1 MKKRLL
7 VGLALVG
14 LAVLIA
20 LLVRPSPPEARV
32 YRGKSV
38 EAWARQCGAPERQ
51 VHEEA
56 LAAVRG
62 LGSNAVPGL
71 ARLLG
76 ARDSFARREVWTL
89 APKLPGPLRQAV
101 LNRVHPPDALLVRRG
116 AARALAA
123 IGPEAA
129 SAAHALGKTLFVE
142 DLELRWES
150 GRALGRIGKPG
161 VSELVR
167 GLDAKNPHVRYCAV
181 SGLSILGPDAL
192 AAAPALLKTLDDK
205 DDMVHLPAATCFA
218 KLGTNAIPFL
228 TNAMTSADPLLR
240 RRATWG
246 LGLVH
251 PPREQ
256 LVPLLSEMLRDKEP
270 ACRAQ
275 AVRVLGGLSLPNRNV
290 VNICL
295 GTLDD
300 PAWEVRAAAVWALI
314 QARFHAALVV
324 PKLTERLSDESPR
337 VRDAAA
343 QILGTLGARAKPA
356 RAKLG
361 ELLEDKDESVRNS
374 AKRALASIEPLT
386 STNAAAPP
394 K

>member
-1 MKKRLL
+1 M
-7 VGLALVG
+7 
-14 LAVLIA
+14 
-20 LLVRPSPPEARV
+20 
-32 YRGKSV
+32 
-38 EAWARQCGAPERQ
+38 
-51 VHEEA
+51 
-56 LAAVRG
+56 
-62 LGSNAVPGL
+62 
-71 ARLLG
+71 
-76 ARDSFARREVWTL
+76 
-89 APKLPGPLRQAV
+89 
-101 LNRVHPPDALLVRRG
+101 
-116 AARALAA
+116 AA

-129 SAAHALGKTLFVE
+129 PAAPALGQALFSG
-142 DLELRWES
+142 DLELRWEA

-167 GLDAKNPHVRYCAV
+167 GLDAQNPHVRYCAV
-181 SGLSILGPDAL
+181 SGLSLLGPDAL

-218 KLGTNAIPFL
+218 KLGTNAVPFL
-228 TNAMTSADPLLR
+228 TNAMTSADPLRR

-275 AVRVLGGLSLPNRNV
+275 AVRVLGGLSLPNRNIV
-290 VNICL
+290 SICL
-295 GTLDD
+295 GALND
-300 PAWEVRAAAVWALI
+300 PAWEVRVAAVWALV
-314 QARFHAALVV
+314 QTRFHATIVV

-337 VRDAAA
+337 VREAAA
-343 QILGTLGARAKPA
+343 QILGAFGGRAKAA
-356 RAKLG
+356 RSKLG

-374 AKRALASIEPLT
+374 AKRALASIEPLA
-386 STNAAAPP
+386 STNGAAPR